1 MNLVID
7 IGNSRIKMAS
17 FIGHEF
23 VNEIAATHSD
33 SKKIKSFLNSTPDIS
48 ACIIS
53 AVTGIPRW
61 LTGELKKRDII
72 PLVLNSSTKLPFI
85 NEYKTKESLGN
96 DRMADAAGACHLYPG
111 RNVLIIDAGT
121 AITFDIKTA
130 KEEFMGGNISPGLSM
145 RFKALHTFSSHLPL
159 LQSES
164 TEGFLGRTTN
174 EAIQKG
180 VQNGIIFEMEG
191 YIQRLSNNYSDL
203 IVLLTGGDA
212 HFFENLLKKT
222 IFVVSNLTLIGLNI
236 ILQHNAENQ

>member
-17 FIGHEF
+17 FIGNDL
-23 VNEIAATHSD
+23 VNEIAAISSD
-33 SKKIKSFLNSTPDIS
+33 SKKIKSYLESIPDIS

-61 LTGELKKRDII
+61 LTWELKKRYII

-85 NEYKTKESLGN
+85 NGYITKESLGN
-96 DRMADAAGACHLYPG
+96 DRVADVAGACHLYPG

-130 KEEFMGGNISPGLSM
+130 KEEFIGGNISPGLSM
-145 RFKALHTFSSHLPL
+145 RFRALHDFSSHLPL
-159 LQSES
+159 LQRES
-164 TEGFLGRTTN
+164 AEGFLGKTTK

-180 VQNGIIFEMEG
+180 VQNGIILEMEG
-191 YIQRLSNNYSDL
+191 YIQTLSNNYSDL
-203 IVLLTGGDA
+203 VVLLTGGDA
-212 HFFENLLKKT
+212 HFFENLLKKI

-236 ILQHNAENQ
+236 ILQHNAEKQ